1 MALTSPQFN
10 IRYFISL
17 IIIILATV
25 TPSFQVLADNDGS
38 DLKRSRS
45 DDKGISSPSPTSTT
59 LHH

>member
-38 DLKRSRS
+38 DN
-45 DDKGISSPSPTSTT
+45 KGISSASPASTA